1 MPGSSESPD
10 QNEKAPDRIAVESKS
25 DEFGATRWLL
35 PTIDRTQKAFS
46 NSSPVPNEVVLEVV
60 FSEVAHSPGPM
71 QTIPSLAVLG
81 RPERG
86 RAGEALRGLYMMV
99 RLISATTRIAK
110 AQAAMRQT
118 ANSTRTHPKAPAR
131 GRSLRQ
137 APRRRPVSPPRKPP
151 RGSRRWSCA
160 PLYPR
165 GPGLLPRCTHGQ
177 NAWEVILV
185 NFALTEFPE
194 VESGR
199 SVTWADLA
207 KLTLLSPN
215 VGR

>member
-118 ANSTRTHPKAPAR
+118 ANSTLRLRADPSKGASAR
-131 GRSLRQ
+131 ALVTASTATQ
-137 APRRRPVSPPRKPP
+137 ASVTTTDAVERKPP
-151 RGSRRWSCA
+151 LVMGSTIHERSGPLAPMHPWAKRVGGYSCE
-160 PLYPR
+160 LR
-165 GPGLLPRCTHGQ
+165 VDGVL
-177 NAWEVILV
+177 
-185 NFALTEFPE
+185 
-194 VESGR
+194 R
-199 SVTWADLA
+199 S
-207 KLTLLSPN
+207 
-215 VGR
+215 